1 MYASLGELMT
11 YFKTVF
17 YLVLK
22 NFFFRARYIFAWSVS
37 KFISTDDKGS
47 GISDIQPIPRTLVPD
62 SSMWGLDKSRLSELI
77 GWRTYV
83 EHGTLFR
90 RYHPPIAVFAL
101 CQSYRYYEPLSWP
114 FAFEDFPDQKN

>member
-37 KFISTDDKGS
+37 KFISTNDKGS

-83 EHGTLFR
+83 EHGTYFGDIIL
-90 RYHPPIAVFAL
+90 
-101 CQSYRYYEPLSWP
+101 PLQYSP
-114 FAFEDFPDQKN
+114 FVNHIVT